1 MKIRALSRSWQFQR
15 FLKEE
20 PFAEHILYSRLILLL
35 ESEQVRVGSRVEPDM
50 TGLFLGVPM
59 ILTHAIR
66 GYEGMGQVPWF
77 TELGN
82 RKLWDKTLQTP
93 TFSGHF
99 PFKNQSID
107 PSRFFEFGDHSSQK
121 LCPSTISWTCPTNL
135 LISCSRRRVGKLNSC
150 GASAV
155 APQKDAGAVA
165 WRGRFGWLGGW
176 RSNCLW
182 LWVKTC

>member
-66 GYEGMGQVPWF
+66 GYEGMGQVP
-77 TELGN
+77 
-82 RKLWDKTLQTP
+82 
-93 TFSGHF
+93 
-99 PFKNQSID
+99 
-107 PSRFFEFGDHSSQK
+107 
-121 LCPSTISWTCPTNL
+121 
-135 LISCSRRRVGKLNSC
+135 
-150 GASAV
+150 
-155 APQKDAGAVA
+155 
-165 WRGRFGWLGGW
+165 
-176 RSNCLW
+176 
-182 LWVKTC
+182 